1 MEFTVIPIIF
11 YLIKNVFLL
20 YDVHMSGYI
29 STIVLLFLFHWILT
43 LTHLASFLA
52 HIYAFLLN
60 FFNNDSW
67 NDIML
72 IRFVPLLFSR
82 QNLDL
87 KTLALF
93 TIISIHLFSQN
104 QSLINILFIRHDCH
118 ILDNIFLSCF
128 FHIHRWFIKK
138 YGRYWCLL
146 G

>member
-1 MEFTVIPIIF
+1 MYYCYITFICLVISPQLCCF
-11 YLIKNVFLL
+11 
-20 YDVHMSGYI
+20 
-29 STIVLLFLFHWILT
+29 FLFYWILT
-43 LTHLASFLA
+43 LTRLASFLA

-72 IRFVPLLFSR
+72 TRFVPLLFSR

-104 QSLINILFIRHDCH
+104 QSLINILFIRNDCH
-118 ILDNIFLSCF
+118 ILENIFLSCF
-128 FHIHRWFIKK
+128 FHIHRWFIKI
-138 YGRYWCLL
+138 YGQYWNSF
-146 G
+146 